1 MKEYFNHLNKQ
12 NIDANVIA
20 MKAEAKKKDIPIIS
34 DEGLIYLLQL
44 IRLTEAKRILE
55 IGTAIAYT
63 AINIAMLNKDI
74 IVDTIEKD
82 EKMVV
87 NAQEN
92 IKRSNLEKQIQIF
105 HEDALEIA
113 LDLLKGNYDLIFIDA
128 AKAQYQKFFEKF
140 EVLLN
145 DGGIIVCDN
154 LLFHG
159 LMEGKEEIKSRNLRA
174 LVRKIKDFNNYLA
187 QNNKFHTVFLKI
199 GDGMAVSEKL

>member
-154 LLFHG
+154 LDR
-159 LMEGKEEIKSRNLRA
+159 KSTRLNSSH
-174 LVRKIKDFNNYLA
+174 VRISYA
-187 QNNKFHTVFLKI
+187 VFCLK
-199 GDGMAVSEKL
+199 KK